1 MMHIPLSVKSNMNIL
16 NDYALELASSNE
28 KMFMCNLIESTFYYL
43 NLQLFLS
50 TILSLIVSM
59 LSLNKKKN
67 RQHLDTNSSMLTVI
81 INHDFQ
87 IFSLFLVLCNKVF
100 LSVVH
105 VTWHEISILRV
116 N

>member
-16 NDYALELASSNE
+16 NDYALELASSE

-59 LSLNKKKN
+59 LK
-67 RQHLDTNSSMLTVI
+67 
-81 INHDFQ
+81 
-87 IFSLFLVLCNKVF
+87 
-100 LSVVH
+100 
-105 VTWHEISILRV
+105 
-116 N
+116 

>member
-59 LSLNKKKN
+59 LK
-67 RQHLDTNSSMLTVI
+67 
-81 INHDFQ
+81 
-87 IFSLFLVLCNKVF
+87 
-100 LSVVH
+100 
-105 VTWHEISILRV
+105 
-116 N
+116 